1 MNMIYPE
8 IIAYFLG
15 SIPFGYIVAKLFF
28 KEDIRASGSGN
39 IGATNAMRQ
48 FGTVVGVIVLLLDIL
63 KGVAAV
69 LIAKHLLPS
78 GSPEIALSAFF
89 AIIGHVFPVWLGF
102 KGGKGVAVAAGVFL
116 ALTPFTVLGALACFI
131 IVVAISRYVSLGS
144 LAAATAL
151 GISNTIIELKLDTP
165 DYALLILIWIAVIMI
180 FVMHRENIARLKNK
194 NENKITFKKGNK

>member
-1 MNMIYPE
+1 MIYPE
-8 IIAYFLG
+8 IIAYLLG

>member
-1 MNMIYPE
+1 MIYPE
-8 IIAYFLG
+8 IIAYLLG
-15 SIPFGYIVAKLFF
+15 SIPFGYIVAKLLF

-48 FGTVVGVIVLLLDIL
+48 FGTAVGVSVLLLDIL

-78 GSPEIALSAFF
+78 GSPEIALCAFF

>member
-1 MNMIYPE
+1 MIYPE

>member
-1 MNMIYPE
+1 MIYPE

-194 NENKITFKKGNK
+194 TENKITFKKGNK

>member
-1 MNMIYPE
+1 MIYPE

-144 LAAATAL
+144 LAAATVL

>member
-1 MNMIYPE
+1 MIYPE
-8 IIAYFLG
+8 IIAYLLG

-48 FGTVVGVIVLLLDIL
+48 FGTAVGVGVLLLDIL

-78 GSPEIALSAFF
+78 GSPEVALSAFF

-194 NENKITFKKGNK
+194 TENKITFKKGNK

>member
-1 MNMIYPE
+1 MIYPE
-8 IIAYFLG
+8 IIAYLLG
-15 SIPFGYIVAKLFF
+15 SIPFGYIVAKLLF

-48 FGTVVGVIVLLLDIL
+48 FGTAVGVSVLLLDIL

-78 GSPEIALSAFF
+78 GSPEIALCAFF

-131 IVVAISRYVSLGS
+131 VIVAITRYVSLGS
-144 LAAATAL
+144 LTAATAL
-151 GISNTIIELKLDTP
+151 GISNTFIELKLDTP

-180 FVMHRENIARLKNK
+180 FVMHRENISRLKNK
-194 NENKITFKKGNK
+194 TENKITFKKGNK